1 MHKNFFCNM
10 LALGLVF
17 FLFGC
22 GDGEGGGAECQE
34 CGSLKQQIQQLTGE
48 CDTLKAKARKFE
60 EEKAALT
67 QQVAR
72 LTQERDEAQAVARAR
87 CMTVNIIGWSALG
100 IGVVLIVGFFW
111 LLAGGRKHTP
121 ISTQDDLHCPR
132 CGWEHAPGE
141 TVCKNCKTHF

>member
-1 MHKNFFCNM
+1 MRFFFG
-10 LALGLVF
+10 LIFALLLSL

-22 GDGEGGGAECQE
+22 GDDEGGGAECQE
-34 CGSLKQQIQQLTGE
+34 CGRLKQQIQQLTGE
-48 CDTLKAKARKFE
+48 RDALNTKVQEFKKE
-60 EEKAALT
+60 NAALT
-67 QQVAR
+67 QQVAT
-72 LTQERDEAQAVARAR
+72 LTRERDEAQADAKAR
-87 CMTVNIIGWSALG
+87 CMALNIIGWSALG